1 MITLKKS
8 DLKTGDILTFDNGKK
23 GVIMKDVGG
32 DQTADLILYI
42 DRKYIK
48 DFCKVDNL
56 LDDDLYYVDKELQ
69 RGKRGVIL
77 VERLRDVNSLPMLL
91 NPAYK
96 SVNINS
102 ISTTVI
108 HSRKPVLKKG
118 SKFYTMTIGGI
129 LFDHT
134 IEDIYIEDGVTWLV
148 SKEGDYSYYNVYTTK
163 QEALEHLLGRR
174 N

>member
-1 MITLKKS
+1 MKKNE
-8 DLKTGDILTFDNGKK
+8 LKTGDILTFDNGKK

-48 DFCKVDNL
+48 DFCKIDKL
-56 LDDDLYYVDKELQ
+56 LDDNLYYVDKELQ
-69 RGKRGVIL
+69 REKRGVIL

-102 ISTTVI
+102 IPTTVVY
-108 HSRKPVLKKG
+108 SRKPMLKKG
-118 SKFYTMTIGGI
+118 SKFYTMAIGGI

-134 IEDIYIEDGVTWLV
+134 IEDIYIKDGVAWLV
-148 SKEGDYSYYNVYTTK
+148 SKEGDYAYHNVYTTK

>member
-1 MITLKKS
+1 MKKNE
-8 DLKTGDILTFDNGKK
+8 LKTGDILTFDNGKK

-48 DFCKVDNL
+48 DFCKIDKL
-56 LDDDLYYVDKELQ
+56 LDDNLDYVDKELQ
-69 RGKRGVIL
+69 REKRGVIL

-102 ISTTVI
+102 IPTTVVY
-108 HSRKPVLKKG
+108 SRKPMLKKR
-118 SKFYTMTIGGI
+118 K
-129 LFDHT
+129 
-134 IEDIYIEDGVTWLV
+134 
-148 SKEGDYSYYNVYTTK
+148 
-163 QEALEHLLGRR
+163 
-174 N
+174 